1 MHARTQVLSP
11 AREDLIRRTFE
22 AVKGYPRVIFH
33 MYNATSPCFRS
44 VVFNNDKPQTVDLA
58 LRHVKI
64 IRELVAESIAN
75 NEGTEWQFEYSPET
89 FSQTE
94 EDFAYDICNQV
105 ADCWFEGKDRSKEH
119 PIIFNLP
126 ATVEISTPNH
136 YADQVIL
143 PYSCRCHLFWGFKL
157 NANLCFIVE
166 QIEYFCRHL
175 NDRASACISLHCHND
190 RGCAT
195 AATELGIL
203 AGAQRV
209 EGCLFGNGERT
220 GNVDIVQVALN
231 LYTQGISP
239 NLDFS
244 DLYSIIEIVTS
255 CNEIP
260 VHQRHPYAGELVFCA
275 FSGSHQDAIKKGFA
289 AQKKRSDGI
298 WEIPYLPIDPA
309 DLGCTYE
316 AVIRVNSQSGKGGV
330 SYIVQERLGLDM
342 PRKMQIAFYQ
352 VIQSVADRTSKEM
365 SQEDIERIFRTT
377 FHYGEGYQGRFVLQ
391 DYTLGRSPN
400 ADGSL
405 SVRSHNGSS
414 GFAGGV
420 SPSGIA
426 QSNPNAKNRYLTAHI
441 LDGREEKTITG
452 VGNGPISALLD
463 AIKKEFDIDLS
474 VREFTEAAIGQGTD
488 VRAGSYV
495 ELINKAGEGSWG
507 VGDSTDSTTAIL
519 QAVLSAVNRNV
530 INQEELMDEVDGA
543 LASSDP
549 SQSNG
554 VPILTK

>member
-1 MHARTQVLSP
+1 M
-11 AREDLIRRTFE
+11 
-22 AVKGYPRVIFH
+22 
-33 MYNATSPCFRS
+33 
-44 VVFNNDKPQTVDLA
+44 
-58 LRHVKI
+58 
-64 IRELVAESIAN
+64 
-75 NEGTEWQFEYSPET
+75 
-89 FSQTE
+89 
-94 EDFAYDICNQV
+94 
-105 ADCWFEGKDRSKEH
+105 
-119 PIIFNLP
+119 
-126 ATVEISTPNH
+126 
-136 YADQVIL
+136 
-143 PYSCRCHLFWGFKL
+143 
-157 NANLCFIVE
+157 
-166 QIEYFCRHL
+166 
-175 NDRASACISLHCHND
+175 
-190 RGCAT
+190 
-195 AATELGIL
+195 GIL

-342 PRKMQIAFYQ
+342 PRKMQVAFYQ
-352 VIQSVADRTSKEM
+352 VIQAVADRTSKEM

-377 FHYGEGYQGRFVLQ
+377 FHYGDGYQGRFVLL

-405 SVRSHNGSS
+405 SVRSPNGSN
-414 GFAGGV
+414 GFVAGA

-426 QSNPNAKNRYLTAHI
+426 ASNPSAKNRYLTAHI
-441 LDGREEKTITG
+441 LDGRVEKTISG

-463 AIKKEFDIDLS
+463 AIKQEFNIDLS
-474 VREFTEAAIGQGTD
+474 VREFTEAAIGEGTD

-495 ELINKAGEGSWG
+495 ELVNKSGEGSWG
-507 VGDSTDSTTAIL
+507 VGDNTDSTTAIL
-519 QAVLSAVNRNV
+519 QAVLSAVNRDV
-530 INQEELMDEVDGA
+530 IDQEELMDEVDGA
-543 LASSDP
+543 LASSAP
-549 SQSNG
+549 AQTGG